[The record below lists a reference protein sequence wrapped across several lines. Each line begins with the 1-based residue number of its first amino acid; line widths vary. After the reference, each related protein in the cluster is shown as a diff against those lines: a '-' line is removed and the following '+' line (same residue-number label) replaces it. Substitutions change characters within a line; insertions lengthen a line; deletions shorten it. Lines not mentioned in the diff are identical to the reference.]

1 MVGSGFVHSSQND
14 RSQQGLDWR
23 APTARSSG
31 NLGGYGFAS
40 KNSNG
45 NGNGNGGSG
54 GGAGLGKMNSFFGG
68 KKNRDLPVYK
78 DKPYFKPRRT
88 GPNRTASRVVYGVV
102 ACFMMM
108 LLYVFWGGW
117 GSPVAVGPV
126 GEIGENLWKWTQT
139 LDAEEE
145 AASSKNVDWEE
156 RRERVKDVFT
166 ISWDSYEKYGWGE
179 FGKGNL
185 VEYLTNLSYRIR

>member
-23 APTARSSG
+23 APAARGSG

-45 NGNGNGGSG
+45 NGNGNGS
-54 GGAGLGKMNSFFGG
+54 AGLGKMNSFFGG

>member
-1 MVGSGFVHSSQND
+1 MVGGGFVHSSQND
-14 RSQQGLDWR
+14 HSQQGLDWR
-23 APTARSSG
+23 ASTARSSGG

-40 KNSNG
+40 KNNNGHG
-45 NGNGNGGSG
+45 NGNGSSGGG

-68 KKNRDLPVYK
+68 KKNRELPVYK

-88 GPNRTASRVVYGVV
+88 GPNRTASRIVYTVV
-102 ACFMMM
+102 ACFMVI

-126 GEIGENLWKWTQT
+126 GETGENLWKWIQT
-139 LDAEEE
+139 FDAEEDS
-145 AASSKNVDWEE
+145 ASLKKVNWEE
-156 RRERVKDVFT
+156 RREKVKDVFT

-179 FGKGNL
+179 LAQDKL
-185 VEYLTNLSYRIR
+185 VE